1 VIFNALLAAVVASV
15 TLQANDVDEANGNEV
30 IVNVVLDEFVN
41 WPNTTFKLV
50 LLVMVQAIDAPAAPV
65 HRYV

>member
-1 VIFNALLAAVVASV
+1 MIFNALLAAVVASV